1 MTRIK
6 FSTALLALAL
16 VACGHGE
23 NAAPAA
29 PVALAPAANPAV
41 QKIYDSTCKSC
52 HGSPASGAPQAGD
65 AKAWAPRIAQ
75 GKEVVL
81 GHVVN
86 GFQRMPPMGMC
97 MQCGE
102 DDFVAVTEYMA
113 GAKLQ

>member
-1 MTRIK
+1 MKTLKIAA
-6 FSTALLALAL
+6 ALLGLALA
-16 VACGHGE
+16 ACGHGE
-23 NAAPAA
+23 SAAPAA
-29 PVALAPAANPAV
+29 PAALAPAANPAV

-65 AKAWAPRIAQ
+65 AQAWAPRIAQ
-75 GKEVVL
+75 GRDVVL

-86 GFQRMPPMGMC
+86 GYQRMPPMGMC

-102 DDFVAVTEYMA
+102 DDFAAVTEYMA